1 MKLRRWLILLL
12 GVILAGPAL
21 AQDDWPKRSI
31 RLVVPYPPGGP
42 ADVMGR
48 LVAATLQQALAVT
61 VVVDNRA
68 GGSGTIGAEVVRQ
81 PPADGYTLLAAPSV
95 FVLGPNV
102 LCAVPYDPIR
112 DFTPVTRYGEGPLLV
127 LVNPTA
133 VSGNTIAD
141 ALREIRVKPQSFSIG
156 LSAFGAANHLA
167 VLEFQRLDQLNLLIV
182 PYRGSAPALS
192 DLVGGQVQLMID
204 PVATALPLVRSG
216 KLKALAITSHQR
228 SKVAPDIPTSGESGM
243 AGLEISSWYGV
254 WGPKDLPPSIRARVA
269 DAISGMARDRAIAA
283 RVAAMGFNLVV
294 GQPADFARYIEADLV
309 RSVALLKAAGYQ
321 PE

>member
-1 MKLRRWLILLL
+1 MRLHRWLILLL
-12 GVILAGPAL
+12 GVILAGPAS

-48 LVAATLQQALAVT
+48 LVAETLQQALAVT

-81 PPADGYTLLAAPSV
+81 SAPDGYTLLAAPSV
-95 FVLGPNV
+95 FILGPHV
-102 LCAVPYDPIR
+102 LRAVPYDPVK

-127 LVNPTA
+127 LANPAA

-141 ALREIRVKPQSFSIG
+141 ALREIRAKPQAYSFG

-167 VLEFQRLDQLNLLIV
+167 ILEFQRLAQLNLLIV

-204 PVATALPLVRSG
+204 PVATALPLVRAG
-216 KLKALAITSHQR
+216 RLKALAITSHQR
-228 SKVAPDIPTSGESGM
+228 SKVAPDIPTSSESGM

-269 DAISGMARDRAIAA
+269 DAIAGMARDPAIAA

-294 GQPADFARYIEADLV
+294 EQPADSVRYIGADLA
-309 RSVALLKAAGYQ
+309 RSIALLKAVGYQ